1 MKRKEGK
8 SGKQLNRVGQ
18 VLDQQELD
26 DFLEGKP
33 DDTEIPLIAFTGQET
48 VPKKETNIQA
58 GRMLPEAES
67 EIASIGISSEAE
79 TEIPTGRK
87 SPGVETEIP
96 SGRMLPAAERK
107 ARKVSDADSW
117 ISYAGEQGAADDL
130 SVEDRLAEDADSFA
144 SVGETA
150 YTESN
155 AYMGEPAF
163 AEPGAIMGESAFVE
177 NNAPMGEPAYIE
189 YNAPMGEPAYTGFC
203 AAMGEQAFTES
214 CAIMG
219 DPSPA
224 ESYAA
229 MREQNPA
236 AYDASMD
243 GQLRREEEELLRSME
258 SYETMLPAEEAPRRK
273 KKKVRYAFRRAVV
286 AASLLIACMGLGG
299 TYAWFKYIRNR
310 SVYTEE
316 REVMVPY
323 YLYLLNA
330 QSTANFSLQ
339 VMNMHPE
346 ETKRVVFCVSNEPVD
361 ENLKY
366 SVGRV
371 SDFEYELELAY
382 TSNIPL
388 NYHIYSL
395 KKTNSENQDAIVTS
409 YESPVGSGTGSGTET
424 VLEYWEKRKA
434 EGASEATALQP
445 AGNSE
450 TRADEFNKSM
460 YGEDYAESDVVNVG
474 GYEFFADDIEPGT
487 KLRLKT
493 TLQPDLVTQYEHH
506 YYLVE
511 IDWDESV
518 TRFNDFLK
526 ETDLAYV
533 IVKAKQPQPEIKP

>member
-1 MKRKEGK
+1 MKRKEGR
-8 SGKQLNRVGQ
+8 SGKQLNKVGQ

-33 DDTEIPLIAFTGQET
+33 DDTEIPLISFTGQGT
-48 VPKKETNIQA
+48 FPDKETKIQP
-58 GRMLPEAES
+58 GRMLPDAG
-67 EIASIGISSEAE
+67 A
-79 TEIPTGRK
+79 
-87 SPGVETEIP
+87 EIP
-96 SGRMLPAAERK
+96 SGRMLPDAELK
-107 ARKVSDADSW
+107 AQAVSNTDSW
-117 ISYAGEQGAADDL
+117 ISYAGEQGAGADDL
-130 SVEDRLAEDADSFA
+130 SVDDRLAEGVDSLAFGGL
-144 SVGETA
+144 VGETGFP
-150 YTESN
+150 ESG
-155 AYMGEPAF
+155 ASMGEPAF
-163 AEPGAIMGESAFVE
+163 AEFGAFVGESAFAEADAFV
-177 NNAPMGEPAYIE
+177 GEPAF
-189 YNAPMGEPAYTGFC
+189 AGSGALVGEPAFIDNDVS
-203 AAMGEQAFTES
+203 MVESAFTES
-214 CAIMG
+214 CA
-219 DPSPA
+219 S
-224 ESYAA
+224 
-229 MREQNPA
+229 MREPVSTEIYASMGEA
-236 AYDASMD
+236 APTEFDASMD
-243 GQLRREEEELLRSME
+243 EQLRREEEELIGSME
-258 SYETMLPAEEAPRRK
+258 PCETMLPSEEPPKRKRK
-273 KKKVRYAFRRAVV
+273 KARYAVRRAVV
-286 AASLLIACMGLGG
+286 AASLLIACLGLGG

-310 SVYTEE
+310 SVYTED

-395 KKTNSENQDAIVTS
+395 KKTNAENPNAIVTS
-409 YESPVGSGTGSGTET
+409 YERPVGSGAGSGTET

-434 EGASEATALQP
+434 EGASEAQALHP
-445 AGNSE
+445 TYYPSVDP
-450 TRADEFNKSM
+450 RAEEYNKEM
-460 YGEDYAESDVVNVG
+460 YGEDYADSVVNAG

-493 TLQPDLVTQYEHH
+493 TLQPDLNTEYEHH

-511 IDWDESV
+511 IDWDDSV
-518 TRFNDFLK
+518 TKFNDYLK

-533 IVKAKQPQPEIKP
+533 IVKAKQPQPEIKTQNSGTP